1 MKSEIIIK
9 LENVWRIYKLGK
21 IDLYALRGANLEVES
36 GDFVTIM
43 GPSGSGKSTLLNLI
57 GCLDFPSKGK
67 VFLKGKDIATLSEDA
82 LSQLR
87 GETIG
92 FVFQEFNLLAHLD
105 ALENVMLPMIFQNKS
120 LEERKERARYLLER
134 VGLEKRMEHQ
144 PAELSGGER
153 QRISIA
159 RAFAND
165 PELVIADEPTGNLDS
180 ATGQKIMELLTDF
193 HKRENK
199 TIIVVTHDPNIA
211 DYSDKLVNI
220 KDGQIIK
227 NHSQAAKTLWTK

>member
-1 MKSEIIIK
+1 
-9 LENVWRIYKLGK
+9 
-21 IDLYALRGANLEVES
+21 
-36 GDFVTIM
+36 
-43 GPSGSGKSTLLNLI
+43 
-57 GCLDFPSKGK
+57 
-67 VFLKGKDIATLSEDA
+67 
-82 LSQLR
+82 
-87 GETIG
+87 
-92 FVFQEFNLLAHLD
+92 
-105 ALENVMLPMIFQNKS
+105 
-120 LEERKERARYLLER
+120 
-134 VGLEKRMEHQ
+134 
-144 PAELSGGER
+144 LSGGER